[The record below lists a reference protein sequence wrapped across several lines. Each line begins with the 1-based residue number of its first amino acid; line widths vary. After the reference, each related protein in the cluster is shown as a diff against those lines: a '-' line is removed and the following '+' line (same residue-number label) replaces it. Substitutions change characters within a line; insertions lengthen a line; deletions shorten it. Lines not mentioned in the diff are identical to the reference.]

1 LSKVAIEG
9 NSSGTGTFTIASP
22 NSNTNYSLSL
32 PEEAGTITTSNSPY
46 STFRN
51 RIINGDMRID
61 QRNAGAS
68 VTFPT
73 GSNVFSADRW
83 LVNGI
88 QNNKMTIQQD
98 SNAPTGFVNSLKIT
112 VTSAYTPT
120 SNDSFNLQHRIEGN
134 NLSDMA
140 FGTASAKTFT
150 LSFWVRS
157 SLTGTFGGSLLNGA
171 TNRSYP
177 FTYSISVA
185 DTWEYK
191 TITVAGDT
199 TGTWLTT
206 SGIGLICLWSLGA
219 AGTALGT
226 AGAWAGSEKLGA
238 TGQVNLVATGSATLY
253 ITGVQLE
260 VGSVATPFER
270 RPFGTELSLCQRYYY
285 RMVSNVSF
293 GRFGASYNG
302 STTAGQAFVNFA
314 VTMRSSPTALE
325 QTGTAANYAVVHQQ
339 TSTVCS
345 AVPVFSS
352 ANTFGGVVTFTVA
365 SGLVAGHGSQ
375 FTSASGVTTA
385 YLGWSAEL

>member
-1 LSKVAIEG
+1 MSKISIEG
-9 NSSGTGTFTIASP
+9 NASGTGTLTIAAP
-22 NSNTNYSLSL
+22 NTNTNYTLSL

-73 GSNVFSADRW
+73 GVNVFSVDRW
-83 LVNGI
+83 LVNGS
-88 QNNKMTIQQD
+88 QNSKMTIQQD
-98 SNAPTGFVNSLKIT
+98 SNAPTGFVNSIKIT

-120 SNDSFNLQHRIEGN
+120 SNESFNLQHRIEGN

-171 TNRSYP
+171 ANRSYP

-206 SGIGLICLWSLGA
+206 NGIGLICLWSLGA

-226 AGAWAGSEKLGA
+226 ANAWVGSEKLGA

-270 RPFGTELSLCQRYYY
+270 RPYGTELSLCQRYYEKTY
-285 RMVSNVSF
+285 SLSVSPGTNSGPGLVDWSTASNGSGFCVINSRFNTAKRTAPTFKGWTEGGTADQWFVS
-293 GRFGASYNG
+293 RNG
-302 STTAGQAFVNFA
+302 STGNQTINFDLA
-314 VTMRSSPTALE
+314 NEFNFRAYVA
-325 QTGTAANYAVVHQQ
+325 TGANW
-339 TSTVCS
+339 TVCRIE
-345 AVPVFSS
+345 
-352 ANTFGGVVTFTVA
+352 
-365 SGLVAGHGSQ
+365 GHWI
-375 FTSASGVTTA
+375 AD
-385 YLGWSAEL
+385 AEL